1 MVIAFFGPDQEWQLE
16 QRRRAIAALDLVRHG
31 GHATA
36 ADAANELAE
45 MVGATFPEALELV
58 REAWTEAIGACDYC
72 GALAREAG
80 STVEAVEA
88 VDFDE
93 AGHELRRG
101 TVLACACCRQPE
113 QMPLSEAP
121 AADAWTNL
129 AECPF

>member
-1 MVIAFFGPDQEWQLE
+1 MVIAFFGPDQEWQSE

-36 ADAANELAE
+36 VEAAHELTDT
-45 MVGATFPEALELV
+45 VGATFQEALELV

-80 STVEAVEA
+80 STVDAMEA

-93 AGHELRRG
+93 DGRELCRG
-101 TVLACACCRQPE
+101 TTLVCAGCRHKA
-113 QMPLSEAP
+113 QMMLTE
-121 AADAWTNL
+121 AADMDDDT
-129 AECPF
+129 ECPF